1 MPARA
6 APGAGHQRQNFL
18 ERLPRHRDLGHLAG
32 HVAPVA
38 DHLGVSD
45 RLQSADFRTFPDR
58 ALERRG
64 STRSS
69 RYRQPRF
76 GRWRPYLTVLHQ
88 LSLRMRDNCGGMI
101 LPSVV
106 RTMNKTPD
114 RLYSDPRPI
123 GFGAERRG
131 PRRHTPSDSHSGWR
145 LATIS

>member
-1 MPARA
+1 MGNLVRHRQTKGA
-6 APGAGHQRQNFL
+6 ATAMLGLPPLRHTPT
-18 ERLPRHRDLGHLAG
+18 LPRSPIRR
-32 HVAPVA
+32 V
-38 DHLGVSD
+38 VSD

-76 GRWRPYLTVLHQ
+76 ERWRPYLTVLHQ
-88 LSLRMRDNCGGMI
+88 LSLRMRDSCGGMI

-145 LATIS
+145 LATIG